1 MSQQASSNFLND
13 MIKPGQESRKQQI
26 LQNAI
31 TAGLNSSISQVF
43 MANLLKE
50 ARTKLQVSDRS
61 ELADTDLIDI

>member
-1 MSQQASSNFLND
+1 MSQQAKSNFLND

-43 MANLLKE
+43 MADLLKE